1 MNAKLISHIAL
12 WLAALIYGANYTI
25 AKSVMPQY
33 VQPFAFIIL
42 RVIGALVLYW
52 LVSLFFKQEKIEKKD
67 FPRLIA
73 CGIFGVAVNQLL
85 FFKGLSLTSPINAAI
100 MMLCTPILVLI
111 ISFFAI
117 KEKLTWVK
125 IVGVFIGLSG
135 ALLLIFQN
143 TAITSVSQS
152 NPLGDFFI
160 LINALSWGIYLVIVK
175 SLMQKYSTL
184 TVIKWS
190 FLFGSL
196 IVIPVGFNEF
206 QLIDWANM
214 PSQAYASIAFV
225 VIGVTFLA
233 YFLNTYA
240 LKQLSPTVVSIY
252 IYLQPILASLI
263 AIISK
268 KDELSFYKVCAA
280 LLIFVGVYLVSF
292 NPIKYFK
299 KI

>member
-1 MNAKLISHIAL
+1 MNAKLISHFAL
-12 WLAALIYGANYTI
+12 WIVALIYGANYTI

-33 VQPFAFIIL
+33 IQPFAFIIL

-125 IVGVFIGLSG
+125 VVGVFIGLSG

-143 TAITSVSQS
+143 TAITSVGQS

-214 PSQAYASIAFV
+214 PTQAYASIAFV

-263 AIISK
+263 AIMSK
-268 KDELSFYKVCAA
+268 KDELSFYKICAA

>member
-1 MNAKLISHIAL
+1 MNAKLISHFAL

-67 FPRLIA
+67 FPRLIL

-196 IVIPVGFNEF
+196 IVIPVGFTEF

-214 PSQAYASIAFV
+214 PTQAYASIAFV

-263 AIISK
+263 AIMSK